1 MAVDDFKDNTNSK
14 ADYPE
19 VLKDELTFD
28 FNDFQVPKVEEKL
41 YSLAQLILNLL
52 LTQPGMYPD
61 MPDLGINIAQYQ
73 FEFLDSSTI
82 YNIQRQIRDQ
92 IDKYLPNNNI
102 DKIVVLKSEKDNNV
116 LIIGFSIVIDITTGD
131 KQNVFIMVD
140 NESNSYIQFG

>member
-1 MAVDDFKDNTNSK
+1 MAIDDFKDNTNSK